1 MICGLDISTSC
12 IGICIKDFENKKVYF
27 ENFKPKGEDWID
39 KSSSTRDYLLKLTV
53 DYDIKK
59 IFIEENLQ
67 AFRPGLSS
75 AKTLMS
81 LARFNGIVS
90 FLVKDIFSIKP
101 EFINVNS
108 ARKDLGIKID
118 RKSELSTKEQVF
130 KWVEERNN
138 FPWPTRVLKSG
149 KRKGQ
154 TILCDE
160 VYDMA
165 DAYVIAS
172 AGEKLLYNVPKS

>member
-12 IGICIKDFENKKVYF
+12 IGICVKDVENKKVYF

-39 KSSSTRDYLLKLTV
+39 KSTSTRDYLLKLIV

-59 IFIEENLQ
+59 IYIEENLQ

-90 FLVKDIFSIKP
+90 FLVKDIFSSIYP
-101 EFINVNS
+101 
-108 ARKDLGIKID
+108 
-118 RKSELSTKEQVF
+118 
-130 KWVEERNN
+130 
-138 FPWPTRVLKSG
+138 
-149 KRKGQ
+149 
-154 TILCDE
+154 
-160 VYDMA
+160 
-165 DAYVIAS
+165 
-172 AGEKLLYNVPKS
+172 

>member
-12 IGICIKDFENKKVYF
+12 IGICTKDSKNQKVYF

-39 KSSSTRDYLLKLTV
+39 KSSATRNYFLNLVLDYEIT
-53 DYDIKK
+53 K
-59 IFIEENLQ
+59 IYVEENLQ

-90 FLVKDIFSIKP
+90 FLVNDIFSVKP
-101 EFINVNS
+101 EFINVNA
-108 ARKDLGIKID
+108 ARKELGIKID
-118 RKSELSTKEQVF
+118 RKSDLSTKEQVF
-130 KWVEERNN
+130 SWVNERND
-138 FPWPTRVLKSG
+138 FDWPTRILKSG

-154 TILCDE
+154 EVFCDE

-172 AGEKLLYNVPKS
+172 AGEKLLYNMQKN